1 MVGTLLLRG
10 MLVGIVAGLVCFGF
24 LRWAGEPHIDRAIA
38 FEAQMDEQKAQ
49 AEAAEAQSKGMSMPA
64 AEAEEELVS
73 RPTQAGFG
81 LLTAVVVYCAAFGG
95 LFALV
100 FAFAYG
106 RASEL
111 GPRATAAL
119 LAASGFIAIYLV
131 PYFKYPANPPAVGNP
146 DTIGMRTELYFVM
159 IVVSI
164 VAMVI
169 AVAVRNRLVV
179 SQGRWNATLWGAA
192 LYLAIVCAVGAL
204 MPGINEVPETF
215 PPSTLWS
222 FRVASLGGQ
231 AIMWT
236 VIGLGFGALTHRVA
250 SRNANR
256 RLDTSVL

>member
-1 MVGTLLLRG
+1 MGNLLLRG
-10 MLVGIVAGLVCFGF
+10 MLVGLIAGLVCFGF
-24 LRWAGEPHIDRAIA
+24 LRWVGEPHVDRAIA
-38 FEAQMDEQKAQ
+38 FEGQMEEGKAKT
-49 AEAAEAQSKGMSMPA
+49 EAAEAMATGMSMPA
-64 AEAEEELVS
+64 EASEEELVS

-81 LLTAVVVYCAAFGG
+81 LLTGVVVYCTAFGG

-106 RASEL
+106 RASEF

-146 DTIGMRTELYFVM
+146 DTIGMRTEFYFLMIAFSVVAM
-159 IVVSI
+159 IV
-164 VAMVI
+164 AVI
-169 AVAVRNRLVV
+169 VRNRLAT
-179 SQGRWNATLWGAA
+179 SQGRWNAALSGAVVYVG
-192 LYLAIVCAVGAL
+192 LVCIVGML
-204 MPGINEVPETF
+204 MPTIDEVPETF

-250 SRNANR
+250 LRNANK
-256 RLDTSVL
+256 RLDTSVI